1 MIILSIKSKISA
13 KIVIF
18 FQKNLLISKKSSNF
32 APDFET
38 DMVFESK
45 ILLP

>member
-1 MIILSIKSKISA
+1 MGQKVLFLNKKSKNRA

-32 APDFET
+32 APDFGNEL
-38 DMVFESK
+38 EK
-45 ILLP
+45 R